1 MTSSLCDYLASM
13 IRDGASVQSGIAE
26 TIGSSLFNKAERG
39 RVTIPPYTWLQ
50 QDIDSD
56 IYVCHGGFD
65 SRYENPHGKGGRYAT
80 LEDVRNLFSIGIEHG
95 RAKALGSKPHY
106 DADFS
111 LAIGGYPKGSIV
123 YTDEGIRMVSRRGQ
137 NYQAPQS
144 DGTTDRFWA
153 RVDPTATFYP
163 GWDVSSG
170 VRLESGVVLPT
181 EPTTTNVLAAV
192 ITADKG
198 HTSPGRIVVFTH
210 SATYY
215 VNHAGRTS
223 YEFVDLC
230 GQGRMSVRLSLFDDI
245 YTNPSHA
252 DEYIEVLSA
261 EANAVPITS
270 EVSAPITI
278 RSPHMAVPLHP
289 DKTYYVFVGYENGCA
304 RSNVKEDNDHHI
316 TGGFLNTYA
325 LDRGLDW
332 TKV

>member
-1 MTSSLCDYLASM
+1 MTLALCDYLAST

-26 TIGSSLFNKAERG
+26 NINSSLFNKAERG
-39 RVTIPPYTWLQ
+39 RVTIPPHTWLQ
-50 QDIDSD
+50 KDIDSD

-65 SRYENPHGKGGRYAT
+65 SQYEKPHGKGGRYAT
-80 LEDVRNLFSIGIEHG
+80 LEDIRNLFSIGIEHG

-106 DADFS
+106 DADFA

-137 NYQAPQS
+137 NYQAPQA

-163 GWDVSSG
+163 GWDVRSV

-181 EPTTTNVLAAV
+181 EPTTTNFLAAV
-192 ITADKG
+192 IPADNV
-198 HTSPGRIVVFTH
+198 GRIVVFTY
-210 SATYY
+210 SAMCSIYSD
-215 VNHAGRTS
+215 GRTS
-223 YEFVDLC
+223 YDFVNLC
-230 GQGRMSVRLSLFDDI
+230 IQGRMSVRLSLYDDI

-252 DEYIEVLSA
+252 DEYIEVLSC
-261 EANAVPITS
+261 ETHR
-270 EVSAPITI
+270 VSISGVTDLIAI

-289 DKTYYVFVGYENGCA
+289 KKTYYVFVGYENGCA
-304 RSNVKEDNDHHI
+304 SSNVKEDNNHHI
-316 TGGFLNTYA
+316 TSGYLNTYE

>member
-1 MTSSLCDYLASM
+1 MTLALCDYLAST

-26 TIGSSLFNKAERG
+26 NINSSLFNKAERG

-50 QDIDSD
+50 EDIDSD

-65 SRYENPHGKGGRYAT
+65 SQYEKPHGKGGRYAT
-80 LEDVRNLFSIGIEHG
+80 LEDIRNLFSIGIEHG
-95 RAKALGSKPHY
+95 RAKALGSKPHF
-106 DADFS
+106 DADF
-111 LAIGGYPKGSIV
+111 AKTIGGYPKGSIV
-123 YTDEGIRMVSRRGQ
+123 YTDGGIRMVNRLGQ
-137 NYQAPQS
+137 NTIHGPQA

-163 GWDVSSG
+163 GWDVHSG

-181 EPTTTNVLAAV
+181 KPTTTNFLAAV
-192 ITADKG
+192 ITADKV
-198 HTSPGRIVVFTH
+198 HTSPGRIVVFTY
-210 SATYY
+210 SATYFIY
-215 VNHAGRTS
+215 SDGRTFTD
-223 YEFVDLC
+223 FVNLC
-230 GQGRMSVRLSLFDDI
+230 IQGRMSVRLSLYDDI

-252 DEYIEVLSA
+252 DEYIEVLSC
-261 EANAVPITS
+261 ETHR
-270 EVSAPITI
+270 VSISGVTDSIAI

-304 RSNVKEDNDHHI
+304 SSNVKEDNNHHI